1 MTLPAHE
8 GDNTSMTRD
17 PAAQDTTAVGAAE
30 GQLDMRELRLQRN
43 LKIIVAFLGFL
54 ILAGLTAV
62 VVRVL
67 QLASTGAKI
76 GASSTAVPSGVPRE
90 VPIELPKDARI
101 VSTSVGGNRLAV
113 HYESPTGAGIVV
125 IDTDTGQR
133 LIMLRPQDAL
143 PTR

>member
-1 MTLPAHE
+1 
-8 GDNTSMTRD
+8 MTRD
-17 PAAQDTTAVGAAE
+17 PAAQDTTAGAAE

-43 LKIIVAFLGFL
+43 LKIVVAFLGFL
-54 ILAGLTAV
+54 ILAGLAAV
-62 VVRVL
+62 VIRVL

-76 GASSTAVPSGVPRE
+76 GASPSAVSSGVPRD
-90 VPIELPKDARI
+90 VPLELPKDARI

-113 HYESPTGAGIVV
+113 HYESPTGTGIMV

>member
-1 MTLPAHE
+1 
-8 GDNTSMTRD
+8 MTRESV
-17 PAAQDTTAVGAAE
+17 AQDTTAGAAE

-43 LKIIVAFLGFL
+43 LKIVVAFLGFL

-62 VVRVL
+62 VIRVL

-76 GASSTAVPSGVPRE
+76 GATTAAVQSSVPRD
-90 VPIELPKDARI
+90 VPLELPKDARI

-133 LIMLRPQDAL
+133 IAVIRPQDAL

>member
-1 MTLPAHE
+1 
-8 GDNTSMTRD
+8 
-17 PAAQDTTAVGAAE
+17 
-30 GQLDMRELRLQRN
+30 MRELRLQRN
-43 LKIIVAFLGFL
+43 LKIVVAFLGFL

-67 QLASTGAKI
+67 QLASSGAKI
-76 GASSTAVPSGVPRE
+76 GAANVAAPIGVPRE
-90 VPIELPKDARI
+90 IPLELPKDARV

-113 HYESPTGAGIVV
+113 HYESPTGTGIVV

-133 LIMLRPQDAL
+133 LIVLRPQEAL

>member
-1 MTLPAHE
+1 
-8 GDNTSMTRD
+8 MTRD
-17 PAAQDTTAVGAAE
+17 PAAQDTTAGAAE

-43 LKIIVAFLGFL
+43 LKIVVAFLGFL

-62 VVRVL
+62 VIRVL

-76 GASSTAVPSGVPRE
+76 GASSSAVSSGVPRD
-90 VPIELPKDARI
+90 VPLELPKDARI

-113 HYESPTGAGIVV
+113 HYESPTGTGIVV

-143 PTR
+143 PAR